1 MPEQFRI
8 RLVVI
13 LLVATFLVLPACLML
28 VRRGARTRLKRFLFV
43 SAAGLLALTCSAL
56 VILLLLRFGVLE
68 LEWRGGYVP
77 VLTQKK
83 TKADFDALDRNRA
96 AQGQSETAPLM
107 AGRAGANWPG
117 FRGANRDGASDEA
130 ILTQWPAAGLRQLWH
145 QPCGG
150 GYSSFA
156 L

>member
-8 RLVVI
+8 RLVVILLVATFLVLPACLMLVRRGARPRARADSPTQIHEQFRLRLVVI

-107 AGRAGANWPG
+107 AGRAG
-117 FRGANRDGASDEA
+117 
-130 ILTQWPAAGLRQLWH
+130 
-145 QPCGG
+145 
-150 GYSSFA
+150 
-156 L
+156 